1 MASLKEQSM
10 KATGWNFVKIMVGQ
24 LQSFIV
30 SLFLA
35 RLLVPEDFGTVGLAL
50 VFANFVEM
58 FVDFGFSNAIVQKQ
72 NVTQTQLSTI
82 FWLNFMIGLL
92 LSSIMFSFSKFIA
105 VFFNIPILTDIVKV
119 YSITFIIKALS
130 AVPGAI
136 FQKDLDFKKPVLISL
151 VSSSITSIFG
161 IFLAYWGY
169 GIWSLV
175 FSQISNWILS
185 TILLWYFVNWKPS
198 FIFKIA
204 EIRELWS
211 FGYKYS
217 LAGVIDNFFW
227 KLDTLVIGR
236 VFSPSVLGLFYR
248 AQSLNN
254 LVIKFAFSSISN
266 VVLSAFSKMQKDID
280 MLRVNM
286 NKLMHLV
293 AFTTF
298 FFAGLVYLSAEQIII
313 ILFTEKWIDAVPFFK
328 IFSLFALYYTMPN
341 IINSAIN
348 SIGKSDKVLKIQIVS
363 KLLLLI
369 FIPIGLYYGIHAYIY
384 ATLLAGS
391 IGLIYAMYVV
401 SICIG
406 IEFKSQLLLVLK
418 YLSVYFLLIFS
429 LDYIQITNRYL
440 HIVVLSFVYIF
451 LYCIFNKIIK
461 NKGVEYSYNIL
472 HDIVMKIRKR

>member
-1 MASLKEQSM
+1 M
-10 KATGWNFVKIMVGQ
+10 
-24 LQSFIV
+24 
-30 SLFLA
+30 
-35 RLLVPEDFGTVGLAL
+35 
-50 VFANFVEM
+50 
-58 FVDFGFSNAIVQKQ
+58 
-72 NVTQTQLSTI
+72 
-82 FWLNFMIGLL
+82 
-92 LSSIMFSFSKFIA
+92 
-105 VFFNIPILTDIVKV
+105 
-119 YSITFIIKALS
+119 
-130 AVPGAI
+130 
-136 FQKDLDFKKPVLISL
+136 
-151 VSSSITSIFG
+151 
-161 IFLAYWGY
+161 
-169 GIWSLV
+169 
-175 FSQISNWILS
+175 
-185 TILLWYFVNWKPS
+185 
-198 FIFKIA
+198 
-204 EIRELWS
+204 
-211 FGYKYS
+211 
-217 LAGVIDNFFW
+217 
-227 KLDTLVIGR
+227 DTLVIGR

-461 NKGVEYSYNIL
+461 NEGVEYSYNIL